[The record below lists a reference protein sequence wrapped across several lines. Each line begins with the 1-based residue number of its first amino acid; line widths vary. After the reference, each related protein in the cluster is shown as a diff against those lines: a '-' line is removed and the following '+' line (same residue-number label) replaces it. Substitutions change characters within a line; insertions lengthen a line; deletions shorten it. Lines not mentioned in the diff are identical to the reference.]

1 MLLRERPFQ
10 DIGQQRQQAG
20 IDTPTVGNGRGW
32 LDPQRT
38 SPFAFYQFWLNQ
50 EDGDLE
56 RLLDAWFTRPEQLTG
71 RLRYH
76 LGQVR
81 YSGDAPQLWDHS
93 FDRAS

>member
-1 MLLRERPFQ
+1 LGGELAVVGDDGSFEAALPAAGAYQVLVISHFQ
-10 DIGQQRQQAG
+10 SQPEETPLD
-20 IDTPTVGNGRGW
+20 PTVK
-32 LDPQRT
+32 
-38 SPFAFYQFWLNQ
+38 
-50 EDGDLE
+50 